1 MVPPKFSNRQYFPN
15 FYIDVYTGDA
25 LLPGVLEDAGV
36 KNAASLI
43 SVVNDDY
50 TNLQIGLNARSYK
63 PDLRLILRVF
73 DESMG
78 KVIKD
83 KLNIHL
89 TLSMSALVDEKFADL
104 LENNKEKEP
113 ET

>member
-1 MVPPKFSNRQYFPN
+1 M
-15 FYIDVYTGDA
+15 YTGNA

-36 KNAASLI
+36 RKASSLI

-50 TNLQIGLNARSYK
+50 TNLQIGLSARSYN

-78 KVIKD
+78 KVIKE
-83 KLNIHL
+83 KLDIHL
-89 TLSMSALVDEKFADL
+89 TLSMSALVDAKFADL
-104 LENNKEKEP
+104 LENDKGERNI
-113 ET
+113 